1 MIPSVPLMTLN
12 PRFLLILSLFQ
23 ISLGLGWI
31 LGYAFLQPTVF
42 CYEKAAE
49 RSLAGKYRN
58 VRPEGLNREGSIVLQ
73 PYDYFNKG
81 QTAQLPV
88 VSLHRESSL
97 NSFAAYPPN
106 PMDYTV
112 LFRHLYEQGARNV
125 YVMAPMAW
133 DEEPDNIVKA
143 AVGYELDRFRHQALG
158 RQMSESARHAP
169 LPPDWKALAI
179 PSANIVGKTDL
190 FPRADKLVGEA
201 PQLVTSAQTLGTVVE
216 NNELFSPAPE
226 NRVSLPLFI
235 RWGGEIIPT
244 LPLVATLNA
253 LDLKPG
259 DVRIIPGDSLF
270 LGNKRS
276 IPLDEYG
283 RIPLAEH
290 SSPTM
295 LDTKEVIVPVMS
307 GLRPPDTTAVRK
319 LLSSAD
325 AVIVSEPSALSDT
338 PDAQALLAAQT
349 IRSLMGAL
357 APEPAVLIPAAP
369 SWVQWVIVLDV
380 LLVAV
385 WALRFQRRGRFIVW
399 GLCIL
404 AAPVIAWYL
413 FSAHD
418 IWFPVMTPVTG
429 VLCLALAGSLFPW
442 LSPPSMEADEE
453 EEENAGTPPPEGN
466 GAGHVLPPDNLY
478 QEPNEVP
485 IPHHSKRER
494 PDP

>member
-1 MIPSVPLMTLN
+1 MTLP
-12 PRFLLILSLFQ
+12 PRFLLLLSLFQ
-23 ISLGLGWI
+23 ISLGIGWI
-31 LGYAFLQPTVF
+31 LGYVFIPPTVF
-42 CYEKAAE
+42 CYERAAE
-49 RSLAGKYRN
+49 RSLAGEYRS
-58 VRPEGLNREGSIVLQ
+58 VRPEGLNAESSIVLQ

-81 QTAQLPV
+81 QTSPLPV

-143 AVGYELDRFRHQALG
+143 AVGYELDRFRHKALG
-158 RQMSESARHAP
+158 RQMSESSRRAP
-169 LPPDWKALAI
+169 LPPDWKDLAV
-179 PSANIVGKTDL
+179 PASNIVGKTDL
-190 FPRADKLVGEA
+190 FPRADRLVGEA
-201 PQLVTSAQTLGTVVE
+201 LQLVTAAPSLGTVVE
-216 NNELFSPAPE
+216 NNELFSPSPE
-226 NRVSLPLFI
+226 ARISPPLFV
-235 RWGGEIIPT
+235 RWGEEILPT
-244 LPLVATLNA
+244 LPLAAALNA

-259 DVRIIPGDSLF
+259 DVRIIPGDTLF

-276 IPLDEYG
+276 VPLDEYG

-325 AVIVSEPSALSDT
+325 AVLVSEPSALSDT

-357 APEPAVLIPAAP
+357 APAPAVLIPVAP
-369 SWVQWVIVLDV
+369 AWVQWVIVLDV
-380 LLVAV
+380 LLLAV
-385 WALRFQRRGRFIVW
+385 WALRFQRRGRFIIW
-399 GLCIL
+399 SICIL
-404 AAPVIAWYL
+404 SAPLIAWYL

-418 IWFPVMTPVTG
+418 IWFPVMTPVAA
-429 VLCLALAGSLFPW
+429 VLCVVLAGCLFPW
-442 LSPPSMEADEE
+442 LSPPSRDVEE
-453 EEENAGTPPPEGN
+453 EEEDAGTSPPEGN

-485 IPHHSKRER
+485 IPHHSKRE
-494 PDP
+494 DPNS